1 MEFSDVIWKFV
12 EQFILA
18 LIPLIVPLLGAWLL
32 PKAINAWKELKLK
45 SGIDPALIDAIA
57 KMAVQAAE
65 QAGLNGWAEDKKAWA
80 IDKAVEFLKSKGIK
94 IDLAILDT
102 AIESAVMELFN
113 NKVE

>member
-1 MEFSDVIWKFV
+1 MEFSDVLFKFI

-18 LIPLIVPLLGAWLL
+18 LIPLLVPLLGAWLL

-113 NKVE
+113 NKAE